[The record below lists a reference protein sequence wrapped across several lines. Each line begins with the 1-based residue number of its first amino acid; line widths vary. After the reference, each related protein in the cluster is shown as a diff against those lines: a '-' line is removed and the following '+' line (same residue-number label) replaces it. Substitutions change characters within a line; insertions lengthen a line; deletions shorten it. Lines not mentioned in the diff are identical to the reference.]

1 MLVYVD
7 PVSGKRATKSAGTRD
22 RGQAE
27 RVAGEWE
34 KELTTGRFAAPAR
47 LTWAEFRER
56 FAAEKLAGMPAST
69 QVAYTVALEHVTRL
83 LDPDRLVKLTAPVIS
98 RLAGKLRATGIKETT
113 IARHLRHVK
122 AALRWAERMGLLTK
136 APTIDIPRPA
146 KGQSLMKGR
155 PITAEEFDR
164 MLAAVPKVRPQDP
177 EPWTRLLWGLW
188 LSGLRLGEALA
199 LSWDSDAPLAVDFTG
214 KRPVFVILARA
225 QKARR
230 DELLPMTPDF
240 ADWLMRTPEA
250 ERGGLVF
257 KLPGKDGRQI
267 TTHAAGQIL
276 VRVGQTAGV
285 VTDKAEGK
293 YASAHDLRRA
303 FGTRWS
309 KRLMPAVLQRLMRH
323 RDIGTTMNY
332 YVKESA
338 EDIAED
344 LWNLGPTNTFANK
357 APPGTEK
364 DSRKNS
370 ASPYGDS
377 TYQSG
382 QGRG

>member
-1 MLVYVD
+1 M
-7 PVSGKRATKSAGTRD
+7 
-22 RGQAE
+22 
-27 RVAGEWE
+27 
-34 KELTTGRFAAPAR
+34 
-47 LTWAEFRER
+47 
-56 FAAEKLAGMPAST
+56 
-69 QVAYTVALEHVTRL
+69 
-83 LDPDRLVKLTAPVIS
+83 IS

-164 MLAAVPKVRPQDP
+164 MLAAVPKVRPNDP

-250 ERGGLVF
+250 ERVGIVF
-257 KLPGKDGRQI
+257 PLADPKMGRPLCI
-267 TTHAAGQIL
+267 GT
-276 VRVGQTAGV
+276 VGPVVSAIGRKAGV
-285 VTDKAEGK
+285 VTDKAEGR

-309 KRLMPAVLQRLMRH
+309 KKLMPAVLQRLMRH

-344 LWNLGPTNTFANK
+344 LWNLDPANTFANK
-357 APPGTEK
+357 APETVGEAASGNRP
-364 DSRKNS
+364 NS
-370 ASPYGDS
+370 LS
-377 TYQSG
+377 
-382 QGRG
+382 